1 MENAAFGVP
10 AHAELPLHD
19 YDHVPLATLA
29 SRVRTLDVTG
39 LGAVLGYER
48 EHGNRL
54 PVVQVLEARLDQ
66 LRNGAEPSAGS
77 ATAATPEAAPAA
89 AGMSRQTY
97 QSRYGDSRLDR

>member
-48 EHGNRL
+48 EHGNPL

-66 LRNGAEPSAGS
+66 R
-77 ATAATPEAAPAA
+77 ATAP
-89 AGMSRQTY
+89 SRQEAPPPPPLP
-97 QSRYGDSRLDR
+97 RPRRLPPGCRPCRPPPRVRR